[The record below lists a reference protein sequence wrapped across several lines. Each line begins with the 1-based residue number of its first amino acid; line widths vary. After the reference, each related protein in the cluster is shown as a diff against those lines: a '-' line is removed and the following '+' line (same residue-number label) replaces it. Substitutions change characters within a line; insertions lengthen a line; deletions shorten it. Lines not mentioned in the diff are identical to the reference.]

1 MRITIDIDDATGA
14 VTITPGT
21 NAPDTSAA
29 EERRMAAIRSFVCAP
44 APSSPLSPDTDL
56 PVADYS
62 VMAFLAGVPWWDMA
76 EPGEHDEAV
85 AFAEW
90 LESVGGPKR
99 DRGGSEPALDSIVV
113 EMSDCLVQ
121 VSQAQ
126 HALNMAVMKGLL
138 PDRLSG
144 RHVVFDVTGAVDAS
158 LVAINE
164 IVAQLY
170 KRDAASIEFI
180 ADNEKVAETIAAVL
194 GWEDVATLLP
204 VTLVDNSS
212 EPEPKPEPEPEPE
225 PDDTKPVRARS
236 EDGTYVELPPDT
248 LIHAIVCQH
257 EQPPQHCRWC
267 RDESMGVML
276 KTRFGKVFVPLTN
289 PGDPAP
295 TASWVSGAYVQQLLA
310 EVFEKGKA

>member
-1 MRITIDIDDATGA
+1 MADGLTHEFRDSAGRLYRWYEAKRQLNIYDASG
-14 VTITPGT
+14 
-21 NAPDTSAA
+21 
-29 EERRMAAIRSFVCAP
+29 RRLRSI
-44 APSSPLSPDTDL
+44 
-56 PVADYS
+56 
-62 VMAFLAGVPWWDMA
+62 AGVDINAAMTGPHRWGIGYRVSLPA
-76 EPGEHDEAV
+76 EVGRPTGFGDYAEAV
-85 AFAEW
+85 EFAEW

-99 DRGGSEPALDSIVV
+99 DRGEPEAALDTIVV

-121 VSQAQ
+121 VPQAQ
-126 HALNMAVMKGLL
+126 HALNTAVMKGLL
-138 PDRLSG
+138 PDRLTG

-180 ADNEKVAETIAAVL
+180 ADNKFVAETIASVL

-225 PDDTKPVRARS
+225 PDDTKPVLAYS
-236 EDGTYVELPPDT
+236 EDGTRVELPPDT
-248 LIHAIVCQH
+248 LLYGIVCQH
-257 EQPPQHCRWC
+257 EQRPQYCRWC

-310 EVFEKGKA
+310 EAFEKGKA